1 MSGKRKDHKGHL
13 LRTGESQRKD
23 LTYQYRYTDV
33 TGKRRT
39 FYAKDLKDLRKLEE
53 NIQREI
59 DAGVNYCEGNI
70 NIIELVER
78 YVALKQGVRHAT
90 KVGYNFVLNLIR
102 KEDFCYHRINTI
114 RLISYTNFTAK
125 DGVEA

>member
-1 MSGKRKDHKGHL
+1 MSGKRKDHKGRL

-59 DAGVNYCEGNI
+59 DAGVSYCEGNI
-70 NIIELVER
+70 NIIELVPTNHTSCPAAHLLHQHGKCR
-78 YVALKQGVRHAT
+78 NGSKKSAIPDG
-90 KVGYNFVLNLIR
+90 
-102 KEDFCYHRINTI
+102 TI
-114 RLISYTNFTAK
+114 
-125 DGVEA
+125 